1 MGHITMKISEELQ
14 TVYSATVEKQD
25 GEYYL
30 LVPAREVEI
39 GTLEAEETVRVAL
52 LPTASSPMPTND
64 AASTQEPTAESDEPT
79 EPPVSEGETREVEIE
94 SIGDQ
99 GDGIAK
105 VDRGYVVI
113 VPETELGDTVTVEI
127 EQVQDNVA
135 FATVVDRNLRHA
147 Q

>member
-1 MGHITMKISEELQ
+1 MEIAEELQ
-14 TVYSATVEKQD
+14 TVYSATVEEQD
-25 GEYYL
+25 GECYL
-30 LVPAREVEI
+30 PVPAREIEI
-39 GTLEAEETVRVAL
+39 GSLEAEESVRVAL
-52 LPTASSPMPTND
+52 LPPASSTTTTDDAASSPEPPGEPD
-64 AASTQEPTAESDEPT
+64 ESTG
-79 EPPVSEGETREVEIE
+79 PPVSEGETREVEIE

-113 VPETELGDTVTVEI
+113 VPDTDLGETVTVEI

-135 FATVVDRNLRHA
+135 FATVINPNLRHA